1 MALRECSVEF
11 GQKRRVSL
19 VRQLRLKYR
28 IARKRA
34 AALPGLLT
42 LCSKRNQLRA
52 RRGAYLFLN
61 DLQETERR
69 FVVDEIK
76 DSLQGP
82 RALED
87 DYEWRENEK
96 WDELLWPCLVKCASS
111 LRTARNA
118 HLIVY
123 VWNMVEVDA
132 LSLVEPLLR
141 SGKVQ
146 GKDSSPWT
154 D

>member
-19 VRQLRLKYR
+19 VWQLRLKYR
-28 IARKRA
+28 ITRKRA
-34 AALPGLLT
+34 AALPRLLT
-42 LCSKRNQLRA
+42 LCSKRTQLRA

-82 RALED
+82 RALAD

-96 WDELLWPCLVKCASS
+96 WDKLL
-111 LRTARNA
+111 
-118 HLIVY
+118 
-123 VWNMVEVDA
+123 
-132 LSLVEPLLR
+132 
-141 SGKVQ
+141 
-146 GKDSSPWT
+146 
-154 D
+154 